1 MKFVAC
7 YIRVST
13 VGTTQA
19 MQRREIN
26 RWLKSNRI
34 NPKAVRWYIDK
45 SATLPERPKF
55 DALQVD
61 ILDGDIRAVVV
72 SHLDR
77 LAATPRE
84 GLNALIDWCGQSLRV
99 ISVSQ
104 EIDIKSKDS
113 TMISTVLHGVLE
125 MDEQTRGE
133 RTRAGLAAAI
143 ASGCV
148 VGRPKLLADDA
159 AVLKAKKLTK
169 GGKLT
174 VNEICEKLDISR
186 STYYRYIAR

>member
-13 VGTTQA
+13 VGTAQA
-19 MQRREIN
+19 TQRREIN

-34 NPKAVRWYIDK
+34 NAKAVRWYIDK
-45 SATLPERPKF
+45 SDTLLRRPKF
-55 DALQVD
+55 AQLLAD
-61 ILDGDIRAVVV
+61 ILDGKVRAVVV

-77 LAATPRE
+77 LATTPRE
-84 GLNALIDWCGQSLRV
+84 GQNVLIDWCDASLRV
-99 ISVSQ
+99 VSVSQ
-104 EIDIKSKDS
+104 QIDIKSKDA
-113 TMISTVLHGVLE
+113 TMIGTVLRGVRE

-148 VGRPKLLADDA
+148 VGRPKVLADDA
-159 AVLKAKKLTK
+159 AVLKAKKLMK
-169 GGKLT
+169 DGKLT
-174 VNEICEKLDISR
+174 VNEICEKLNISR
-186 STYYRYIAR
+186 STYYRYVAR